1 MHARARVCRSHRSH
15 IARTTQHRP
24 PLSPLLLH
32 RACPGSCIGPVR
44 SDQLKFKIFHYC
56 FKALQILLVTLYFT
70 HLMACGF
77 YYVGAQEY
85 YRTNSSE
92 IYSWLTDAQVPL
104 ANANGLLEW
113 SQVGAPYVAAL
124 YWTFTTITTVG
135 YGDLTPTSTGERI
148 YAIVRAA
155 SPARPQH
162 TPPPTTMAARSER
175 ALSSATRVTCGAECA
190 HPPTRFLPL
199 VRASCCCCLF

>member
-70 HLMACGF
+70 HLMACGWWQCQLAEI
-77 YYVGAQEY
+77 GAAGRNQY
-85 YRTNSSE
+85 
-92 IYSWLTDAQVPL
+92 PH
-104 ANANGLLEW
+104 G
-113 SQVGAPYVAAL
+113 
-124 YWTFTTITTVG
+124 
-135 YGDLTPTSTGERI
+135 
-148 YAIVRAA
+148 
-155 SPARPQH
+155 
-162 TPPPTTMAARSER
+162 
-175 ALSSATRVTCGAECA
+175 VTK
-190 HPPTRFLPL
+190 
-199 VRASCCCCLF
+199 